1 MPTTTLDLA
10 TDRPDPTVTGHRALL
25 DGRAL
30 LRWIPTFLG
39 FPMAGLAARAVA
51 GNIDRPS
58 SAAIGGLAAGAVLG
72 AVQSLGAPSRTAP
85 RTRWMLATALGMA
98 VGLTAGSWIVDFDTG
113 TSSLVVMGAITGAGI
128 GSAQAAVMVGSN
140 RRRATWALV
149 SPGLWAAGWWIT
161 AMVIVDAGRQHAN
174 FGASGALFVTLASG
188 VVLAARPGRRPRP

>member
-1 MPTTTLDLA
+1 MSTTTLDPA
-10 TDRPDPTVTGHRALL
+10 TDHPDPTVTDHRALL

-39 FPMAGLAARAVA
+39 FPLAGLAARAVA

-98 VGLTAGSWIVDFDTG
+98 VGLTAGSWIS
-113 TSSLVVMGAITGAGI
+113 TSTRVPAPWSSWVR
-128 GSAQAAVMVGSN
+128 SPAQASA
-140 RRRATWALV
+140 
-149 SPGLWAAGWWIT
+149 
-161 AMVIVDAGRQHAN
+161 
-174 FGASGALFVTLASG
+174 
-188 VVLAARPGRRPRP
+188 RPRPR